1 MPPPATRPAWVAAAR
16 QLSDAHE
23 VTADLHERHGVPTIG
38 PGPRAQDRFAA
49 LAQSIAYQQ
58 LAGRAAATIWGR
70 VVAAVGE
77 PFTPATVLATDP
89 AVLRAAGLSGA
100 KTAALL
106 DLAAK
111 CADGT
116 VRLERVG
123 RMDDAAVI
131 EHLTVVRGI
140 GPWTAQMFLLFDLR
154 RLDVWPTGDYGVR
167 AGFARA
173 FGLPELPSE
182 RELAVLGEPF
192 APYRSVLAWWCWRE
206 TDTVTPGQGPSDGRC
221 DLA

>member
-1 MPPPATRPAWVAAAR
+1 MPTPATRTAWIAAAE
-16 QLSDAHE
+16 QLSTAHD
-23 VTADLHERHGVPTIG
+23 VTAELHERHGVPTIG
-38 PGPRAQDRFAA
+38 PGPKTSDRFAA

-70 VVAAVGE
+70 VRDAVGE
-77 PFTPATVLATDP
+77 PFTPATVLGTDP
-89 AVLRAAGLSGA
+89 TDLRGAGLSGA
-100 KTAALL
+100 KTAALV
-106 DLAAK
+106 DLATK

-173 FGLPELPSE
+173 FGRDTMPTE
-182 RELAVLGEPF
+182 RELGELG
-192 APYRSVLAWWCWRE
+192 APVRALPLGPRLVVLARSRHGH
-206 TDTVTPGQGPSDGRC
+206 T
-221 DLA
+221 

>member
-1 MPPPATRPAWVAAAR
+1 MPRPATRPAWRAAA
-16 QLSDAHE
+16 E
-23 VTADLHERHGVPTIG
+23 DLAGRDPVLAALHRRHGAPRLG
-38 PGPRAQDRFAA
+38 PGAAPSLRFAA
-49 LAQSIAYQQ
+49 LAESIAYQQ

-70 VVAAVGE
+70 VTSAVGE
-77 PFTPATVLATDP
+77 PFTAAAVLATPVDE
-89 AVLRAAGLSGA
+89 LRGAGLSGA
-100 KTAALL
+100 KTAALV
-106 DLAAK
+106 DLATK

-116 VRLERVG
+116 VRLERLG
-123 RMDDAAVI
+123 RLADEQVI

-173 FGLPELPSE
+173 FGLAELPSE
-182 RELAVLGEPF
+182 RELAALGAPF

-206 TDTVTPGQGPSDGRC
+206 VDTFTPG
-221 DLA
+221 A

>member
-1 MPPPATRPAWVAAAR
+1 MPAPATRPAWIAAAE
-16 QLSDAHE
+16 QLSDAHG
-23 VTADLHERHGVPTIG
+23 VTAGLHERHGVPTIG
-38 PGPRAQDRFAA
+38 PGPRASDRFAA

-70 VVAAVGE
+70 VREVVGE

-89 AVLRAAGLSGA
+89 ADLRGAGLSGA

-106 DLAAK
+106 DLATK

-123 RMDDAAVI
+123 RLDDAAVI

-173 FGLPELPSE
+173 FGMAELPTE
-182 RELAVLGEPF
+182 REMADLGAPF

-206 TDTVTPGQGPSDGRC
+206 TDTVTPGD
-221 DLA
+221 

>member
-1 MPPPATRPAWVAAAR
+1 MPAPATRTAWVAAAA
-16 QLSDAHE
+16 QLSLAHD
-23 VTADLHERHGVPTIG
+23 VTAGLHQRHGVPTIG
-38 PGPRAQDRFAA
+38 PGPKAPERFAA

-70 VVAAVGE
+70 VRTAVGE
-77 PFTPATVLATDP
+77 PFTPTTVLDTDP
-89 AVLRAAGLSGA
+89 AELRAAGLSGA

-116 VRLERVG
+116 VRLDRVG
-123 RMDDAAVI
+123 RKDDAQVI

-173 FGLPELPSE
+173 FGLAQLPGE
-182 RELAVLGEPF
+182 RELAALGEPF

-206 TDTVTPGQGPSDGRC
+206 TDTVTPGG
-221 DLA
+221 

>member
-1 MPPPATRPAWVAAAR
+1 MPAPATRTAWVAAAE
-16 QLSDAHE
+16 QLSLVHG
-23 VTADLHERHGVPTIG
+23 VTAGLHQRHGVPTIG
-38 PGPRAQDRFAA
+38 PGPRASERFAA

-89 AVLRAAGLSGA
+89 AELRAAGLSGA

-106 DLAAK
+106 DLATK

-123 RMDDAAVI
+123 RKDDAQVI

-173 FGLPELPSE
+173 FGLAQLPSE
-182 RELAVLGEPF
+182 RELAVLGEAF

-206 TDTVTPGQGPSDGRC
+206 VDTVTPSS
-221 DLA
+221 